1 MKRIGA
7 TVSIAGGVRNA
18 VTNAVEIGATAIG
31 MFTRNPRMWN
41 QRPLSEPEAAAFRD
55 ACREHGFAP
64 RHVLPHDSYLINLG
78 SSDPTVVEKS
88 RAAFLDE
95 MRRCQALGLRYLNFH
110 PGAPKRGLSKERCID
125 QIARYVNETL
135 ARTEGVEAVVESTA
149 GQGTNVG
156 DTFEDLAALLE
167 RFADR
172 ERAGVC
178 LDTCHLFAAGYDLR
192 TRAGYERMLAEFDAV
207 VGLRYLRGWHL
218 NDSKGGLGSHVDR
231 HAPIGAGLIG
241 REPFAWI
248 VQDPRF
254 EEMPLI
260 LETPEP
266 ERWAEEI
273 AELRRLAGAA
283 GEPGSGEPGYRGSK

>member
-41 QRPLSEPEAAAFRD
+41 QRPLSEQEAAAFRD

-78 SSDPTVVEKS
+78 SSDPAVVEKS

-156 DTFEDLAALLE
+156 DTFADLAALIE

-192 TRAGYERMLAEFDAV
+192 TRAGYERTLAEFDAV

-241 REPFAWI
+241 RAPFAWI

-266 ERWAEEI
+266 ERWAAEI
-273 AELRRLAGAA
+273 AELRRLADAA
-283 GEPGSGEPGYRGSK
+283 GQPGYRGSK